1 MTAGKWPFV
10 RIDMLKK
17 VLSSGKQLKKASS
30 MAADVV
36 TPSTTISRRDPDFRT
51 PLPDIK
57 GQRRDPDDLYSGL
70 PATKVTTE
78 MRYRLGHLHTLHPRS
93 VRVKT
98 WLSLLGFLG
107 WYVGIFAFI
116 AARLGSD
123 DLDTL
128 EKEARAQMDLRKK
141 IKADFLDKD

>member
-1 MTAGKWPFV
+1 
-10 RIDMLKK
+10 MLKK

-70 PATKVTTE
+70 PATKATTE
-78 MRYRLGHLHTLHPRS
+78 MRYRLGNLHTLHPRS

-98 WLSLLGFLG
+98 WLSLLGFFA

>member
-1 MTAGKWPFV
+1 
-10 RIDMLKK
+10 MLKK
-17 VLSSGKQLKKASS
+17 VFSGGKQLKKTASIG
-30 MAADVV
+30 ADIV
-36 TPSTTISRRDPDFRT
+36 TPATTISRRDPDFRT

-70 PATKVTTE
+70 PASQLTTE
-78 MRYRLGHLHTLHPRS
+78 MRYRLGHLHDLHPRP
-93 VRVKT
+93 VRIKV
-98 WLSLLGFLG
+98 WLSMLGFIV

-116 AARLGSD
+116 AARLSSD

-141 IKADFLDKD
+141 IKSDFLDKE